1 MWRKR
6 KQHRE
11 EPVGNDAGFG
21 TGVGDECEAYLAGQ
35 LAAYLRGTRRSV
47 PPAGWLNQVVHATT
61 NELALLAV
69 GTADRMQAM
78 TWPGAVG
85 YLART
90 LLDRA
95 RETGR
100 PIDELQVE
108 LLLPLELELLGRPDA
123 VDFGPAD
130 LIRLTLVRLYEVPE
144 LPA

>member
-6 KQHRE
+6 RQHRE
-11 EPVGNDAGFG
+11 EPVGNAAGFG

-47 PPAGWLNQVVHATT
+47 PPVGWLNRVVHGTP

-100 PIDELQVE
+100 PIDELQIE

-123 VDFGPAD
+123 VDLSPAD
-130 LIRLTLVRLYEVPE
+130 LIGLTLVRLYELPE